1 MIADADMTV
10 RPQAPPLLR
19 FVALAVGSA
28 AILFWLV
35 VARASVADALPLAKG
50 VRLGLYTTLTL
61 LLLVWPGLILAI
73 CNFAIRIALVLVGLA
88 AAIYAAIHLA
98 YLPRPSGPVSLLL
111 AALLVV
117 MLGTSWLFGRDREPA
132 VEPDFEHV
140 KLRLIV
146 LYVAGLGTTLW
157 LSSFAVAIDVWARGY
172 GDGFELI
179 PAFYATIFW
188 LTIVLPLTAIG
199 LSGTERRS
207 PNLVRF
213 LMGLTLAASALF
225 GVPQLFG

>member
-73 CNFAIRIALVLVGLA
+73 CNFTIRIALVL
-88 AAIYAAIHLA
+88 
-98 YLPRPSGPVSLLL
+98 
-111 AALLVV
+111 
-117 MLGTSWLFGRDREPA
+117 GR
-132 VEPDFEHV
+132 
-140 KLRLIV
+140 KK
-146 LYVAGLGTTLW
+146 
-157 LSSFAVAIDVWARGY
+157 
-172 GDGFELI
+172 
-179 PAFYATIFW
+179 
-188 LTIVLPLTAIG
+188 
-199 LSGTERRS
+199 
-207 PNLVRF
+207 
-213 LMGLTLAASALF
+213 
-225 GVPQLFG
+225 